1 MADPA
6 LIYLASLP
14 APKVIEELDYET
26 ILAARKT
33 ELVARM
39 IAGGI
44 DYSVE
49 MLDTD
54 PAIIQLQEASFREVQ
69 LRALGNDIARE
80 RYRLFATGAAL
91 DHLAEFYGVR
101 RLDGELDD
109 RLNAR
114 ITLAQQGSSVAGPE
128 PRFALLA
135 MSASIRVAD
144 VKVWREDVL
153 PIIHVSVLSTDNNGV
168 ADAELLALVRS
179 AVTSEGAR
187 PMSAGTIIVEAG
199 VKRLVNVAAT
209 VRLLTGTAEALLD
222 TLEARLPSTWAAVA
236 DGGRD
241 LTRDWIKAQIV
252 VPGVYGATITSP
264 ATDEIAGAREWL
276 RIGTVAL
283 TPGERAY

>member
-6 LIYLASLP
+6 LTYLASLP

-26 ILAARKT
+26 ILAARKI

-54 PAIIQLQEASFREVQ
+54 PAIIQLQEAAFREVQ
-69 LRALGNDIARE
+69 LRARGNDVARA
-80 RYRLFATGAAL
+80 RYRLFATDGDL

-109 RLNAR
+109 RLNSR

-168 ADAELLALVRS
+168 ADPELLALVRS

-222 TLEARLPSTWAAVA
+222 TLEARLPSAWAAVA

-264 ATDEIAGAREWL
+264 QADEIAGAREWL